1 MAHLDWKSDIGL
13 VNWLRFDAVRTV
25 EVSQHSNITRHP
37 IQKGADITDH
47 VKVDLPHVSITAYI
61 SIAPLSSDATIARP
75 KDIPVPSG
83 IYQPIQLPSA
93 PYKHSVASRI
103 AEVGPI
109 QAAMDAL
116 ASATTPTAIESLVTN
131 SPGDR
136 VSEAAAKLLELQ
148 ETVELLRF
156 VDELRT
162 YEDMVITSVVG
173 TRVAQT
179 YGAAFQIELD
189 AIKVVESKLVD
200 LPIPAEPRGQTTKSS
215 ASSPKN
221 SNSSP
226 VDEAKK
232 KAAKSFAASL
242 FDFAAGR

>member
-1 MAHLDWKSDIGL
+1 MAHLEWKSKIGL

-25 EVSQHSNITRHP
+25 EVSQHANITRHP
-37 IQKGADITDH
+37 VQKGADITDH
-47 VKVDLPHVSITAYI
+47 VNVDLPHVSITAYV
-61 SIAPLSSDATIARP
+61 SIAPLSSDAAIARP

-83 IYQPIQLPSA
+83 IYMPVSLPG
-93 PYKHSVASRI
+93 PPFKHSTASRI

-109 QAAMDAL
+109 QAALDAL
-116 ASATTPTAIESLVTN
+116 ASVTTPTAIESLVTN

-136 VSEAAAKLLELQ
+136 VSQAAAKLLELQ

-162 YEDMVITSVVG
+162 YENMVITSVVG

-179 YGAAFQIELD
+179 YGAAFQVELD
-189 AIKVVESKLVD
+189 AINIVESKLVD
-200 LPIPAEPRGQTTKSS
+200 LPIPAEPRGQATKSS

-226 VDEAKK
+226 VDDAKK

-242 FDFAAGR
+242 FDLARGG